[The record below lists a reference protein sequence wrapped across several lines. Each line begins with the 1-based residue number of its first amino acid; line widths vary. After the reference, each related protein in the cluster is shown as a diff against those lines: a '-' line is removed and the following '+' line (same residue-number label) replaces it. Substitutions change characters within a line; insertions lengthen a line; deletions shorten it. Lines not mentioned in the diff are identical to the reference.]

1 MNRRSFLKN
10 TATVASAP
18 LFVNGLAVQ
27 PFGQNFFTTLN
38 EDDDRVLVL
47 IQLNG
52 GNDGLSTILPLDQY
66 SNLAAV
72 RSNVLIPENQALH
85 LEDGVGLH
93 PVLTGLKGLY
103 DDAKMTIVQSVGYPD
118 QNRSHFRST
127 DIWETGSPADEFYA
141 TGWLGRW
148 LQSDH
153 PTFPDD
159 YPQPDFPAPFAISMG
174 RSVSQTCQGELSNF
188 SIALVDPFNLS
199 QVPIGEQGSTP
210 DTPYGMELSWLRQ
223 MFEQTNQY
231 SSVIEGAANAGNSMA
246 AYPNFGLA
254 EQLQTVARL
263 ISGGLQ
269 SRVYIVSLGGFDT
282 HAAQVVAG
290 DPTTGEHATLLD
302 QLSQSVAAFQEDLKL
317 LGLED
322 RVLGMTY
329 SEFGRRIQSNL
340 SNGTDHGSAAPMLL
354 FGTCVNPG
362 IIGDNPQIPEVV
374 DIQEGV
380 AMQFDFR
387 DVYGS
392 VLMDWFGVE
401 QSEVQ
406 SLLHQQFTYLPILE
420 PCDATVVSNRNPQD
434 FYTTIYTEI
443 HPNPVQNSATIALEV
458 PISGR
463 VRIQLFDT
471 TGALLLTLT
480 DRRLPAGKHQI
491 PVRTTGLAAGSY
503 FYRVQLESGAVAS
516 RGFVKI

>member
-52 GNDGLSTILPLDQY
+52 GNDGLSTVLPLDQY
-66 SNLAAV
+66 SNLAAA
-72 RSNVLIPENQALH
+72 RSNVLIPEDQALL
-85 LEDGVGLH
+85 LEDTVGLH
-93 PVLTGLKGLY
+93 PALSGLKGLY
-103 DDAKMTIVQSVGYPD
+103 DDAKMTVVQSVGYPD

-141 TGWLGRW
+141 NGWLGRW
-148 LQSDH
+148 FQSDH
-153 PTFPDD
+153 PSFPDG
-159 YPQPDFPAPFAISMG
+159 YPQADFPAPFAISMG
-174 RSVSQTCQGELSNF
+174 RSVSQTCQGDLSNF

-210 DTPYGMELSWLRQ
+210 DTPYGMELTWLRQ

-231 SSVIEGAANAGNSMA
+231 SSVIEDAANAGTSVAN
-246 AYPNFGLA
+246 YPNFDLA

-269 SRVYIVSLGGFDT
+269 SRVYVVSLGGFDT

-290 DPTTGEHATLLD
+290 DPTSGEHAVLLD

-317 LGLED
+317 LGLEE

-329 SEFGRRIQSNL
+329 SEFGRRIRSNL
-340 SNGTDHGSAAPMLL
+340 SNGTDHGSAAPMML
-354 FGTCVNPG
+354 FGSCVNPG
-362 IIGDNPQIPEVV
+362 IVGDNPQISDTV

-380 AMQFDFR
+380 AMQYDFR

-401 QSEVQ
+401 ESEVQ
-406 SLLHQQFTYLPILE
+406 SLLHQQFTYLPILT
-420 PCDATVVSNRNPQD
+420 PCDGSTTSSRDPQD
-434 FYTTIYTEI
+434 FHTLIQTEL
-443 HPNPVQNSATIALEV
+443 HPNPVRQAGTITLEL
-458 PISGR
+458 PIPGR
-463 VRIQLFDT
+463 VRIQIFDA

-480 DRRLPAGKHQI
+480 DRRLPAGQHRI
-491 PVRTTGLAAGSY
+491 PVRTAGLAAGNY
-503 FYRVQLESGAVAS
+503 FYRVQLEGGAVAS
-516 RGFVKI
+516 RGFVKM